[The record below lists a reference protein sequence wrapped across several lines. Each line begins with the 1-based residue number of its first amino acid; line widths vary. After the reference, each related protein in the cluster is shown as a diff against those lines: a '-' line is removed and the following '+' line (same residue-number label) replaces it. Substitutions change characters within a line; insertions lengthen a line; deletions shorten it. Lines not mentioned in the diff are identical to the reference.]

1 MTLAVMDR
9 IKSFKD
15 LRRNFNLEQSSYPAF
30 LSELTEKLQ
39 ELSPEEK
46 AGVGKIKKRFD
57 YHREDGF
64 LLEGTVNLLVVSPLL
79 ELAGFLD
86 EPYQIRSPFGIEIVI
101 NDTVETL
108 KGFIDTLVVNDN
120 LWVLSLES
128 KRSAIPVGVALPQLF
143 AYMLAQPRQNNLT
156 FGLATNGDEF
166 IFLKLDFSM
175 EQPPYGFSR
184 AYSLL
189 PVNHELDIVL
199 KILKRLGNSVMEAK
213 KINSTQTK

>member
-1 MTLAVMDR
+1 MTLAVTDR

-15 LRRNFNLEQSSYPAF
+15 LKRSFNLEQSKEPAF
-30 LSELTEKLQ
+30 FSELSEELQ
-39 ELSPEEK
+39 ELSQEEK

-86 EPYQIRSPFGIEIVI
+86 EPYQIRSPFGVELVI
-101 NDTVETL
+101 DDTVETL
-108 KGFIDTLVVNDN
+108 RGFIDTLVVNNN
-120 LWVLSLES
+120 LWILSLES

-143 AYMLAQPRQNNLT
+143 AYMLAQPRQGNLT

-166 IFLKLDFSM
+166 IFLKLDFSA
-175 EQPPYGFSR
+175 EQPLYGFSR

-199 KILKRLGNSVMEAK
+199 KILKRLGNAVA
-213 KINSTQTK
+213 QTKEN

>member
-1 MTLAVMDR
+1 MTLAVTDR
-9 IKSFKD
+9 IKTFKD
-15 LRRNFNLEQSSYPAF
+15 LHRSFNLKKTRNPRFFNE
-30 LSELTEKLQ
+30 LSESLE

-46 AGVGKIKKRFD
+46 AGIGKIKKRFD

-64 LLEGTVNLLVVSPLL
+64 LLEGTVNLLVTSPLL

-86 EPYQIRSPFGIEIVI
+86 EPYQIRSPFGVEVVI
-101 NDTVETL
+101 NDTIETL
-108 KGFIDTLVVNDN
+108 RGFIDTLVVNNN

-143 AYMLAQPRQNNLT
+143 SYMMAQPKQDNLA

-166 IFLKLDFSM
+166 VFLKLDFSG
-175 EQPPYGFSR
+175 EQTLYDFSR

-189 PVNHELDIVL
+189 PTNHELDVIL
-199 KILKRLGNSVMEAK
+199 KILKRLGNAVLEA
-213 KINSTQTK
+213 

>member
-1 MTLAVMDR
+1 MTLAVTDR
-9 IKSFKD
+9 IKTFKE
-15 LRRNFNLEQSSYPAF
+15 LRRSFNLEQSKDSAF
-30 LSELTEKLQ
+30 FNELSEDLEELT
-39 ELSPEEK
+39 SEEK

-86 EPYQIRSPFGIEIVI
+86 EPYQIRSPFGVEIVI
-101 NDTVETL
+101 DDTVETL

-143 AYMLAQPRQNNLT
+143 AYMLAQPQQGNLA

-166 IFLKLDFSM
+166 IFLKVDFSA
-175 EQPPYGFSR
+175 EKPVYGFSR
-184 AYSLL
+184 GYSLL
-189 PVNHELDIVL
+189 PVNHELDTVL
-199 KILKRLGNSVMEAK
+199 KIMKRLGTAVLEEREN
-213 KINSTQTK
+213 

>member
-1 MTLAVMDR
+1 MTLAVTDK

-15 LRRNFNLEQSSYPAF
+15 LRRNFNLEKTTDPAF
-30 LSELTEKLQ
+30 FSELSQDLQ
-39 ELSPEEK
+39 ELTPEEK
-46 AGVGKIKKRFD
+46 AGIGKIKKRFD

-86 EPYQIRSPFGIEIVI
+86 EPYQIRSPFGVEIEI

-128 KRSAIPVGVALPQLF
+128 KRSAIPVGIALPQLF
-143 AYMLAQPRQNNLT
+143 AYMLAQPRQSNLA

-166 IFLKLDFSM
+166 IFLKLDFSTQ
-175 EQPPYGFSR
+175 QPSYGFSR

-199 KILKRLGNSVMEAK
+199 KILKRLGNSVLEA
-213 KINSTQTK
+213 QEG

>member
-1 MTLAVMDR
+1 MTIAVTDR

-15 LRRNFNLEQSSYPAF
+15 LGIRFNLEKTKDPAF
-30 LSELTEKLQ
+30 FSELSENFP
-39 ELSPEEK
+39 ELSSEEK
-46 AGVGKIKKRFD
+46 AGVSKIKKRFD

-101 NDTVETL
+101 NDTIETL
-108 KGFIDTLVVNDN
+108 RGFIDTLVVNNN

-143 AYMLAQPRQNNLT
+143 AYMLAQPRQGNLA

-166 IFLKLDFSM
+166 IFLKLDFSA
-175 EQPPYGFSR
+175 EQPTYDFSR

-189 PVNHELDIVL
+189 PTNHELGQVL
-199 KILKRLGNSVMEAK
+199 KILKRLGSVVMEA
-213 KINSTQTK
+213 QED

>member
-1 MTLAVMDR
+1 MTLAVTDR

-15 LRRNFNLEQSSYPAF
+15 LRRSFNLQKTTDPAF
-30 LSELTEKLQ
+30 FSELSENFQ
-39 ELSPEEK
+39 ELNPEEK

-86 EPYQIRSPFGIEIVI
+86 EPYQIRSPFGVEIEI

-108 KGFIDTLVVNDN
+108 KGFIDTLVVNNN

-143 AYMLAQPRQNNLT
+143 AYMLAQPRQADLA

-166 IFLKLDFSM
+166 IFLKLDFSG
-175 EQPPYGFSR
+175 EKPIYDFSR

-189 PVNHELDIVL
+189 PTNHELGQVL
-199 KILKRLGNSVMEAK
+199 KILKRLGNAV
-213 KINSTQTK
+213 INVLED

>member
-1 MTLAVMDR
+1 MTIAVTDR

-15 LRRNFNLEQSSYPAF
+15 LGIRFNLEKTKDPAF
-30 LSELTEKLQ
+30 FSELSENFP
-39 ELSPEEK
+39 ELSSEEK
-46 AGVGKIKKRFD
+46 AGVSKIKKRFD

-101 NDTVETL
+101 NDTIETL
-108 KGFIDTLVVNDN
+108 RGFIDTLVVNDN

-143 AYMLAQPRQNNLT
+143 AYMLAQPRQGDLA

-166 IFLKLDFSM
+166 IFLKLDFSA
-175 EQPPYGFSR
+175 EQPTYDFSR
-184 AYSLL
+184 TYSLL
-189 PVNHELDIVL
+189 PTNHELGQVL
-199 KILKRLGNSVMEAK
+199 KILKRLGSVVMEA
-213 KINSTQTK
+213 QED

>member
-1 MTLAVMDR
+1 MTLAVTDR

-15 LRRNFNLEQSSYPAF
+15 LKRSFNLEQSKEPAF
-30 LSELTEKLQ
+30 FSELSEELQ
-39 ELSPEEK
+39 ELSQEEK

-57 YHREDGF
+57 YQQEDGF

-86 EPYQIRSPFGIEIVI
+86 EPYQIRSPFGVELVI
-101 NDTVETL
+101 DDTVETL
-108 KGFIDTLVVNDN
+108 RGFIDTLVVNNN
-120 LWVLSLES
+120 LWILSLES

-143 AYMLAQPRQNNLT
+143 AYMLAQPRQGNLA

-166 IFLKLDFSM
+166 IFLKLDFSA
-175 EQPPYGFSR
+175 EQPLYGFSR

-199 KILKRLGNSVMEAK
+199 KILKRLGNAVAE
-213 KINSTQTK
+213 TKEN

>member
-1 MTLAVMDR
+1 MTLAVTDR

-15 LRRNFNLEQSSYPAF
+15 LKRSFNLEQSKDPSF
-30 LSELTEKLQ
+30 VSELSEGLQDLTT
-39 ELSPEEK
+39 EEK
-46 AGVGKIKKRFD
+46 SGVGKIKKRFD

-101 NDTVETL
+101 DDTVETL
-108 KGFIDTLVVNDN
+108 KGFIDTLVVNN
-120 LWVLSLES
+120 NFWVLSFES

-143 AYMLAQPRQNNLT
+143 AYMLAQPRQSAKA

-166 IFLKLDFSM
+166 IFLKLDFSTQ
-175 EQPPYGFSR
+175 QPSYGFSR

-199 KILKRLGNSVMEAK
+199 KIFKRLGTLVSEERQN
-213 KINSTQTK
+213 

>member
-1 MTLAVMDR
+1 MTLAVTDK

-15 LRRNFNLEQSSYPAF
+15 LRRNFNLAQFKDPTF
-30 LSELTEKLQ
+30 FSELSQDLQ
-39 ELSPEEK
+39 ELTQEEK
-46 AGVGKIKKRFD
+46 SGIGKIKKRFD

-86 EPYQIRSPFGIEIVI
+86 EPYQIRSPFGVEIVI
-101 NDTVETL
+101 NDTVEIL

-143 AYMLAQPRQNNLT
+143 AYMLAQPRQGNLA
-156 FGLATNGDEF
+156 FGVATNGDEF
-166 IFLKLDFSM
+166 IFLKLDFSTG
-175 EQPPYGFSR
+175 QPAYGFSR

-189 PVNHELDIVL
+189 PVNHELDVVL
-199 KILKRLGNSVMEAK
+199 KILKSLGNAV
-213 KINSTQTK
+213 IQTQED

>member
-1 MTLAVMDR
+1 MTLAAVTDR

-15 LRRNFNLEQSSYPAF
+15 LKRSFNLEESTDPAF
-30 LSELTEKLQ
+30 LSELSENFP
-39 ELSPEEK
+39 ELSPDEK
-46 AGVGKIKKRFD
+46 AGVGKIKKRFN

-79 ELAGFLD
+79 EIAGFLD
-86 EPYQIRSPFGIEIVI
+86 EPYQIRSPFGVELVI
-101 NDTVETL
+101 DDTVETL
-108 KGFIDTLVVNDN
+108 RGFIDTLVVNNN

-143 AYMLAQPRQNNLT
+143 AYMLAQPRQGNLA

-166 IFLKLDFSM
+166 VFLKLDFGT
-175 EQPPYGFSR
+175 EQPIYDFSR

-189 PVNHELDIVL
+189 PTNHELATVL
-199 KILKRLGNSVMEAK
+199 KILKRLGNAV
-213 KINSTQTK
+213 IQTQED

>member
-1 MTLAVMDR
+1 MTLAVTDI

-15 LRRNFNLEQSSYPAF
+15 LRRNFNLEQSKDSAF
-30 LSELTEKLQ
+30 FSELSENLEELTI
-39 ELSPEEK
+39 EEK
-46 AGVGKIKKRFD
+46 AGIGKIKKRFD
-57 YHREDGF
+57 YHRDDGF

-86 EPYQIRSPFGIEIVI
+86 EPYQIRSPFGVELIID
-101 NDTVETL
+101 DTVETL
-108 KGFIDTLVVNDN
+108 KGFIDTLVVNNN

-143 AYMLAQPRQNNLT
+143 SYMLAQPRQGDLA

-166 IFLKLDFSM
+166 IFLKLDFSN
-175 EQPPYGFSR
+175 ERPIYGFSR

-189 PVNHELDIVL
+189 PVNHELDIIL
-199 KILKRLGNSVMEAK
+199 KVLKRLGTAVLEE
-213 KINSTQTK
+213 

>member
-1 MTLAVMDR
+1 MTLAVTDR

-15 LRRNFNLEQSSYPAF
+15 LKRSFNLEQSKDPAF
-30 LSELTEKLQ
+30 FSELSNNLQ
-39 ELSPEEK
+39 ELSQEEK

-86 EPYQIRSPFGIEIVI
+86 EPYQIRSPFGIEIEI

-108 KGFIDTLVVNDN
+108 KGFIDTLVVNNN

-143 AYMLAQPRQNNLT
+143 AYMLAQPRQGNLA
-156 FGLATNGDEF
+156 FGVATNGDEF
-166 IFLKLDFSM
+166 IFLKLDFSTQ
-175 EQPPYGFSR
+175 QPSYGFSR

-189 PVNHELDIVL
+189 PVNHELDTVL
-199 KILKRLGNSVMEAK
+199 KILKSLGNAVIETQEA
-213 KINSTQTK
+213 

>member
-1 MTLAVMDR
+1 MSNNLQ
-9 IKSFKD
+9 D
-15 LRRNFNLEQSSYPAF
+15 L
-30 LSELTEKLQ
+30 T
-39 ELSPEEK
+39 PEEK

-86 EPYQIRSPFGIEIVI
+86 EPYQIRSPFGVELVI
-101 NDTVETL
+101 DDTVETL
-108 KGFIDTLVVNDN
+108 KGFIDTLVVNNN

-156 FGLATNGDEF
+156 FGVATNGDEF
-166 IFLKLDFSM
+166 VFLKVDFGN
-175 EQPPYGFSR
+175 EQPAYGFSR

-189 PVNHELDIVL
+189 PVNHELDTVL
-199 KILKRLGNSVMEAK
+199 KILKRLGNTV
-213 KINSTQTK
+213 IQTQED

>member
-1 MTLAVMDR
+1 MTLAVTDR

-15 LRRNFNLEQSSYPAF
+15 LRKNFNLEKTKDPAF
-30 LSELTEKLQ
+30 FSELLGDFS
-39 ELSPEEK
+39 ELSLEEK
-46 AGVGKIKKRFD
+46 AGVVKIKKRFD

-86 EPYQIRSPFGIEIVI
+86 EPYQIRSPFGVEIII

-108 KGFIDTLVVNDN
+108 RGFIDTLVVNDN

-143 AYMLAQPRQNNLT
+143 AYMLSQPRQNNQA

-166 IFLKLDFSM
+166 VFLKLDFGG
-175 EQPPYGFSR
+175 EQPTYGFSR

-189 PVNHELDIVL
+189 PVNHELDVVL
-199 KILKRLGNSVMEAK
+199 KILKKLGMQVTEQIEN
-213 KINSTQTK
+213 

>member
-1 MTLAVMDR
+1 MTLAVTDR
-9 IKSFKD
+9 IKTFKE
-15 LRRNFNLEQSSYPAF
+15 LRRSFNLEQSKDSAF
-30 LSELTEKLQ
+30 FNELSEDLEELTL
-39 ELSPEEK
+39 EEK

-86 EPYQIRSPFGIEIVI
+86 EPYQIRSPFGVEIAI
-101 NDTVETL
+101 NDTVEIL

-128 KRSAIPVGVALPQLF
+128 KRSAIPVGAALPQLF
-143 AYMLAQPRQNNLT
+143 AYMLAQPRQGAKA

-166 IFLKLDFSM
+166 TFLKLDFSG
-175 EQPPYGFSR
+175 EQPAYGFSR

-189 PVNHELDIVL
+189 PVNHELDTVL
-199 KILKRLGNSVMEAK
+199 KILKRLGTAVFEEWEN
-213 KINSTQTK
+213 

>member
-1 MTLAVMDR
+1 MNLAVTDR
-9 IKSFKD
+9 IKTFKE
-15 LRRNFNLEQSSYPAF
+15 LRRNFNLKQSKDSAF
-30 LSELTEKLQ
+30 FNELSEGLEELT
-39 ELSPEEK
+39 SEEK

-86 EPYQIRSPFGIEIVI
+86 EPYQIRSPFGVEIEI
-101 NDTVETL
+101 NDTVEIL

-120 LWVLSLES
+120 LWVLSIES

-143 AYMLAQPRQNNLT
+143 AYMLAQPRQGDLA
-156 FGLATNGDEF
+156 FGLTTNGDEF
-166 IFLKLDFSM
+166 IFLKLDFSV
-175 EQPPYGFSR
+175 EQPAYGFSR

-189 PVNHELDIVL
+189 PVNHELDHIL
-199 KILKRLGNSVMEAK
+199 SIFKILGKLV
-213 KINSTQTK
+213 INFQ

>member
-1 MTLAVMDR
+1 MTLAVTDR

-15 LRRNFNLEQSSYPAF
+15 LKRSFNLEQSKDLAF
-30 LSELTEKLQ
+30 FSELSEELQ
-39 ELSPEEK
+39 ELSQEEK

-57 YHREDGF
+57 YQQEDGF

-86 EPYQIRSPFGIEIVI
+86 EPYQIRSPFGVELVI
-101 NDTVETL
+101 DDTVETL
-108 KGFIDTLVVNDN
+108 RGFIDALVVNNN
-120 LWVLSLES
+120 LWILSLES

-143 AYMLAQPRQNNLT
+143 AYMLAQPRQGNLA

-166 IFLKLDFSM
+166 IFLKLDLSA
-175 EQPPYGFSR
+175 EQPLYGFSR

-199 KILKRLGNSVMEAK
+199 KILKRLGNAVAE
-213 KINSTQTK
+213 TETKEN

>member
-1 MTLAVMDR
+1 MTLAVTDK

-15 LRRNFNLEQSSYPAF
+15 LKRSFNLEQSKDSAF
-30 LSELTEKLQ
+30 FSELSQDLQ
-39 ELSPEEK
+39 ELTPEEK
-46 AGVGKIKKRFD
+46 AGIGKIKKRFD

-64 LLEGTVNLLVVSPLL
+64 LLEGTVNLLVVSPLM

-86 EPYQIRSPFGIEIVI
+86 EPYQIRSPFGIELEI

-108 KGFIDTLVVNDN
+108 KGFIDTLVVNNN

-143 AYMLAQPRQNNLT
+143 AYMLAQPRQGNLA
-156 FGLATNGDEF
+156 FGVATNGDDF
-166 IFLKLDFSM
+166 VFLKLDFSNR
-175 EQPPYGFSR
+175 QPAYGFSR

-189 PVNHELDIVL
+189 PVNHELDTVL
-199 KILKRLGNSVMEAK
+199 KILKSLGNAVMEAQK
-213 KINSTQTK
+213 G

>member
-1 MTLAVMDR
+1 MTLAAVTDR
-9 IKSFKD
+9 IRSFKD
-15 LRRNFNLEQSSYPAF
+15 LKRSFNLEESKDPAF
-30 LSELTEKLQ
+30 LSELSENFP
-39 ELSPEEK
+39 ELSPDEK
-46 AGVGKIKKRFD
+46 AGVGKIKKRFN

-86 EPYQIRSPFGIEIVI
+86 EPYQIRSPFGVEIEI

-143 AYMLAQPRQNNLT
+143 AYMLSQPRQSNLA

-166 IFLKLDFSM
+166 VFLKLDFSPQ
-175 EQPPYGFSR
+175 QPAYGFSR
-184 AYSLL
+184 TYSLL
-189 PVNHELDIVL
+189 PVNHELDVVL
-199 KILKRLGNSVMEAK
+199 KILKKLGKAVTEA
-213 KINSTQTK
+213 QEG

>member
-1 MTLAVMDR
+1 MTLAVTDR

-15 LRRNFNLEQSSYPAF
+15 LLLSFKIEKTTNPAF
-30 LSELTEKLQ
+30 FSELSEGLQ

-46 AGVGKIKKRFD
+46 TGVGKIKKRFD

-101 NDTVETL
+101 NDTIETL
-108 KGFIDTLVVNDN
+108 RGFIDTLVVNDN

-143 AYMLAQPRQNNLT
+143 AYMLAQPRQGDLA
-156 FGLATNGDEF
+156 FGIATNGDEF
-166 IFLKLDFSM
+166 IFLKLDFSA
-175 EQPPYGFSR
+175 EQPTYDFSR

-189 PVNHELDIVL
+189 PTNHELGQVL
-199 KILKRLGNSVMEAK
+199 KILKRLGSVVMEA
-213 KINSTQTK
+213 QED

>member
-1 MTLAVMDR
+1 MTLAVTDR

-15 LRRNFNLEQSSYPAF
+15 LKRSFNLEQSKNPAF
-30 LSELTEKLQ
+30 FSELSEDLQ
-39 ELSPEEK
+39 ELSQEEK
-46 AGVGKIKKRFD
+46 ARVGKIKKRFD

-86 EPYQIRSPFGIEIVI
+86 EPYQIRSPFGIEIEI

-108 KGFIDTLVVNDN
+108 KGFIDTLVVNNN

-143 AYMLAQPRQNNLT
+143 AYMLAQPRQGNLT
-156 FGLATNGDEF
+156 FGVATNGDEF
-166 IFLKLDFSM
+166 VFLKVDFSTQ
-175 EQPPYGFSR
+175 QPAYGFSR

-189 PVNHELDIVL
+189 PVNHELDTVL
-199 KILKRLGNSVMEAK
+199 KILKSLGNAVIETQEA
-213 KINSTQTK
+213 

>member
-1 MTLAVMDR
+1 MTLAVTDR

-15 LRRNFNLEQSSYPAF
+15 LKRSFNLEQSKEPAF
-30 LSELTEKLQ
+30 FSELSEELQ
-39 ELSPEEK
+39 ELSQEEK

-86 EPYQIRSPFGIEIVI
+86 EPYQIRSPFGVELVI
-101 NDTVETL
+101 DDTVETL
-108 KGFIDTLVVNDN
+108 RGFIDTLVVNNN
-120 LWVLSLES
+120 LWILSLES

-143 AYMLAQPRQNNLT
+143 AYMLAQPRQGNLA

-166 IFLKLDFSM
+166 IFLKLDFSA
-175 EQPPYGFSR
+175 EQPLYGFSR

-199 KILKRLGNSVMEAK
+199 KILKRLGNAVAE
-213 KINSTQTK
+213 TKEN

>member
-1 MTLAVMDR
+1 MTLAVTDR

-15 LRRNFNLEQSSYPAF
+15 LKRSFNLEQSKEPAF
-30 LSELTEKLQ
+30 FSELSEELQ
-39 ELSPEEK
+39 ELSQEEK

-57 YHREDGF
+57 YQQEDGF

-86 EPYQIRSPFGIEIVI
+86 EPYQIRSPFGVELVI
-101 NDTVETL
+101 DDTVETL
-108 KGFIDTLVVNDN
+108 RGFIDTLVVNNN
-120 LWVLSLES
+120 LWILSLES

-143 AYMLAQPRQNNLT
+143 AYMLAQPRQGNLA

-166 IFLKLDFSM
+166 IFLKLDFSA
-175 EQPPYGFSR
+175 EQPLYGFSR

-199 KILKRLGNSVMEAK
+199 KILKRLGNAVAE
-213 KINSTQTK
+213 TETKEN

>member
-1 MTLAVMDR
+1 MTLAVTDR

-15 LRRNFNLEQSSYPAF
+15 LRRSFNVEKTTEPSFFSELSENLE
-30 LSELTEKLQ
+30 ELT
-39 ELSPEEK
+39 SEEK
-46 AGVGKIKKRFD
+46 ARIGKIKKRFD

-79 ELAGFLD
+79 EIAGFLD
-86 EPYQIRSPFGIEIVI
+86 EPYQIRSPFGVELVI
-101 NDTVETL
+101 DDTVETL
-108 KGFIDTLVVNDN
+108 RGFIDTLIVNDN

-143 AYMLAQPRQNNLT
+143 AYMLAQPRQSDLA

-166 IFLKLDFSM
+166 IFLKFDFSA
-175 EQPPYGFSR
+175 ERPVYGFSR

-189 PVNHELDIVL
+189 PVNHELDLVL
-199 KILKRLGNSVMEAK
+199 KVLKRLGKAVIDFQK
-213 KINSTQTK
+213 D